1 MTKMLATVHSLEE
14 TEIVLQCGAD
24 VIDVP
29 ASDIE
34 TLRLYAKAV
43 EGKAL
48 LCANLPLQTA
58 VSRGPELAALGVGFI
73 GVAITAETD
82 LDALPEL
89 GGTAKWIAVVHVDRV
104 ADLPGV
110 SGLAALGFH
119 AVMLDTSNGSRLLN
133 HLSLA
138 RIDAF
143 VREGHALSIL
153 VAVAGALETPDIP
166 RLLSFQLDML
176 GFREAFFDAANPDA
190 ISAQAATRIRELIP
204 EERQTSLAPGVDYQL
219 LAARGYFPDEAEE
232 GLGTDKIFVRD
243 FVLPVHIGAYS
254 FEHGVAQK
262 MRFDVT
268 AEVLRV
274 TRNPEDM
281 RHIVSYDLIMDGIRT
296 IVARG
301 HVELSETLAERVA
314 AFILENPRVV
324 RVVVR
329 AEKLEL
335 GPGGVG
341 VEIERKRETQIA
353 PVKPAYPDVP
363 VSQRRR
369 DH

>member
-1 MTKMLATVHSLEE
+1 MTKMLATVKTLEE
-14 TEIVLQCGAD
+14 ANIILQSGAD
-24 VIDVP
+24 VIDVLV
-29 ASDIE
+29 SDLE
-34 TLRLYAKAV
+34 ALRPYAKAA
-43 EGKAL
+43 EGKAAL
-48 LCANLPLQTA
+48 SATLPQTVLPSHA
-58 VSRGPELAALGVGFI
+58 RELADLGLGFI
-73 GVAITAETD
+73 KIPFESSTSSYS
-82 LDALPEL
+82 LPALH
-89 GGTAKWIAVVHVDRV
+89 GTTKWMAVVHVDL
-104 ADLPGV
+104 ASDLPEA
-110 SGLAALGFH
+110 SSLGSQGF
-119 AVMLDTSNGSRLLN
+119 AVIMLDTSNGSRLLN

-138 RIDAF
+138 RIDAY
-143 VREGHALSIL
+143 VRECHALSIL
-153 VAVAGALETPDIP
+153 VGIAGALETPDIP
-166 RLLSFQLDML
+166 RLLSFQLDIL
-176 GFREAFFDAANPDA
+176 GFKEAFFNGAVADA
-190 ISAQAATRIRELIP
+190 IDVQAATRIRALIP
-204 EERQTSLAPGVDYQL
+204 EERQANLAPGVDYQL
-219 LAARGYFPDEAEE
+219 LAARGYFPDPAEE

-301 HVELSETLAERVA
+301 HIELSETLAERVA

-341 VEIERKRETQIA
+341 VEIERKREAQIA
-353 PVKPAYPDVP
+353 PVNPAYPDVS